1 MTTEQVYLI
10 DDYVTVRPGEPFRL
24 FPIGRLVKDGNI
36 KELTKELL
44 SRFKLPHFKPP
55 IKLGGHED
63 ETPAGGHIAGLEV
76 RDDGLWAVP
85 EYTDKGNKAVEE
97 GDYKYQSPEVIWEGG
112 FEDPDTGELIEGPLI
127 VGAALLHMP
136 HMGANAAL
144 YSVDPI
150 SNGGVTMSESVTA
163 PNDTWYQS
171 VIEKLMGRVNEP
183 IPSEPL
189 EANPVEISGVEP
201 EKFDALEKERD
212 DLQAK
217 LQTMETEAQYGE
229 RIAHF
234 AAEFKDTVLDDNT
247 ELHELIAGIRD
258 EATAEALLVQFKA
271 LSGQIVES
279 NLTADIG
286 SGGELDDLPPAE
298 ALNTAVLAKMEEA
311 KVDYNTA
318 MNLIRDEQ
326 PDLFTPYIEGG

>member
-76 RDDGLWAVP
+76 RDDGLWALP

-150 SNGGVTMSESVTA
+150 SNGGADMSESVTV
-163 PNDTWYQS
+163 PVTWLERLFGS
-171 VIEKLMGRVNEP
+171 KDEP
-183 IPSEPL
+183 KPEPVQ
-189 EANPVEISGVEP
+189 EPNPVDVSGGEP

-229 RIAHF
+229 RIAHS
-234 AAEFKDTVLDDNT
+234 AAEFKETVLDDNT
-247 ELHELIAGIRD
+247 DLHELMAGIRD

-271 LSGQIVES
+271 LLGQIVES
-279 NLTADIG
+279 NLTTDIG

-311 KVDYNTA
+311 KVDYNAA

-326 PDLFTPYIEGG
+326 PDLFTPYIKGG

>member
-76 RDDGLWAVP
+76 RDDGLWALP

-150 SNGGVTMSESVTA
+150 SNGGADMSESVTV
-163 PNDTWYQS
+163 PVTWLERLFGS
-171 VIEKLMGRVNEP
+171 KDEPPPEP
-183 IPSEPL
+183 IQEP
-189 EANPVEISGVEP
+189 NPVEVPGVEP

-286 SGGELDDLPPAE
+286 SGGERDDLPPAE

-311 KVDYNTA
+311 KVDYNVA

-326 PDLFTPYIEGG
+326 PDLFTPYIKGG